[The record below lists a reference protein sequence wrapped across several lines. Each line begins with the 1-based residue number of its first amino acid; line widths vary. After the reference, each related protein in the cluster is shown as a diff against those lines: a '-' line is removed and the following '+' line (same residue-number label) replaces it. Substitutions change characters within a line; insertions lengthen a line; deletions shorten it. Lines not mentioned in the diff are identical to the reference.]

1 MSFSSNA
8 EWKYVGVNKTGTSFY
23 VDDTSIK
30 PIKEK
35 LIIRQLQNKKKPDK
49 WGSLSTIVNKQLDCR
64 RNLFRILSFEFYYGS
79 MGTNLEKKFLPLT
92 KTGRFI

>member
-8 EWKYVGVNKTGTSFY
+8 EWKYVGVNTTGTSFY

-35 LIIRQLQNKKKPDK
+35 LIIRQLQNKIRKGRGFNQTRDERQEKPKTNSIVKKLK
-49 WGSLSTIVNKQLDCR
+49 RTIDEQV
-64 RNLFRILSFEFYYGS
+64 
-79 MGTNLEKKFLPLT
+79 
-92 KTGRFI
+92 